1 MENQSLQCAV
11 REAFFS
17 VIPTFF
23 SLRPD
28 TPAIHHETNIQLNTP
43 SQDDEFLNG
52 NDEFFLNRIGVV
64 TKQTSFQQNQNIAN
78 IYANQE
84 RVVVNGLIFEYAD
97 GSRSG
102 KIIEFVSNTEND
114 NICYFDIDIHDNS
127 IIEQLILKDNWID
140 INDGVQLTHICFSRK
155 NDENQEVYTQQ
166 CMFENVTLFLSD
178 NSYHTFGDSPTGN
191 ISEPLKI
198 KSQTIDLTHNREAV
212 REMFEHSDIAY
223 PLLSSDIG
231 YRLKEKRTY
240 KGCQSLLHKIIIEA
254 MTNSRS

>member
-1 MENQSLQCAV
+1 MSDNEALHQNNDRESNILPHLDDLVKENEEFVLAV
-11 REAFFS
+11 ELDKEELDVEVIYGESVPTMRCKRGIFS
-17 VIPTFF
+17 VTPTFF

-114 NICYFDIDIHDNS
+114 KICYFDIDIHDNS
-127 IIEQLILKDNWID
+127 IIEQLIYTNHFHKPYPKKKINWIPYPY
-140 INDGVQLTHICFSRK
+140 LPHHP
-155 NDENQEVYTQQ
+155 QELILYQ
-166 CMFENVTLFLSD
+166 
-178 NSYHTFGDSPTGN
+178 SYHGALHHYN
-191 ISEPLKI
+191 ISQQL
-198 KSQTIDLTHNREAV
+198 
-212 REMFEHSDIAY
+212 F
-223 PLLSSDIG
+223 
-231 YRLKEKRTY
+231 
-240 KGCQSLLHKIIIEA
+240 
-254 MTNSRS
+254 